1 MIIGLTVSQNLGH
14 TQHVETKVKFS
25 STIEREE
32 DGCKYICIAT
42 HFEKEQYSTFVER
55 TLAANECLS
64 DLSLE

>member
-1 MIIGLTVSQNLGH
+1 MSKRKSI
-14 TQHVETKVKFS
+14 KFS

-55 TLAANECLS
+55 TLAANGCLS